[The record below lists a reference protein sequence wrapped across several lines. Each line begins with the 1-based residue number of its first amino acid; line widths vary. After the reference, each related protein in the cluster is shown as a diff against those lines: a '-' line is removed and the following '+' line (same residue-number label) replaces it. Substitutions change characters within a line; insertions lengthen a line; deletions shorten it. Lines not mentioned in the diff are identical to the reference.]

1 MKTLGNFILKIFELL
16 KSDPKTTIA
25 KFLIGSGIML
35 KGIGSITYKYQDK
48 NVQHTFT
55 YVDGLDIVGY
65 ILILIGMILLLHR
78 YITIQKY
85 AVSLAYGKGIKNMNI
100 HSPLEAIPT
109 YERFDC
115 ISLNIKEIN
124 SYDKN
129 ETINDYNFNKILLEN
144 RIQNKNSKKIYVGAL
159 GSFPYLFLLGSL
171 FRNAYSNVEVLDF
184 NRHKNGGK
192 WYKLPLV
199 YEGKKVITHQIISS
213 NNKSIKETITDLNNS
228 ENNEVGIAL
237 GYTFSTNKNAIPET
251 LEENILFLETSLG
264 TEHDILSSEE
274 VQTKLLKELSN
285 YMASLWNGHEKIHLF
300 VSAQSSMCI
309 NIGKMY
315 MDNAHGKLIIYNY
328 DNDSKSYNWSLEFN
342 KGNIT

>member
-16 KSDPKTTIA
+16 KSDTQTKIA
-25 KFLIGSGIML
+25 QYIMGSGLIL
-35 KGIGSITYKYQDK
+35 VVGFGNFSYKFREHTLTYSDEVDYIGY
-48 NVQHTFT
+48 
-55 YVDGLDIVGY
+55 L
-65 ILILIGMILLLHR
+65 LILIGFALLIYR
-78 YITIQKY
+78 YFTIQKD
-85 AVSLAYGKGIKNMNI
+85 AVALAYGKGIENMDI
-100 HSPLEAIPT
+100 HSPIEAIPK

-115 ISLNIKEIN
+115 IEIN
-124 SYDKN
+124 LKTIDSYNKDEVIGNYK
-129 ETINDYNFNKILLEN
+129 FNKELLQD
-144 RIQNKNSKKIYVGAL
+144 RTLNKNSKKIYIGAL

-192 WYKLPLV
+192 WYKLPLI
-199 YEGKKVITHQIISS
+199 YEGKKVITHQKISS

-264 TEHDILSSEE
+264 TEHDILSLEE

-315 MDNAHGKLIIYNY
+315 MNNAHGKLIIYNY
-328 DNDSKSYNWSLEFN
+328 DNNSKSYNWSLEFN
-342 KGNIT
+342 QGNLT